1 MGTLNAIVFAVVM
14 VILLS
19 LLVLHPF
26 LLSSFSLI
34 LLSQSLP
41 FHPPFS
47 LLCHEKQQERKKRTS
62 IQQAPPMC

>member
-1 MGTLNAIVFAVVM
+1 MGTLNAIVFAAVM

-34 LLSQSLP
+34 LLS
-41 FHPPFS
+41 
-47 LLCHEKQQERKKRTS
+47 
-62 IQQAPPMC
+62 